1 MNTWLSCD
9 AAAGAAS
16 SRMLC
21 TAAACFRCSSSSLA
35 VVVVDALAVVV
46 VCVQHYHLSPSKTTK
61 SLKTEPSIK
70 REKYWLYSL
79 QSTRVE
85 MANRKRQAYQ
95 NEAKNLCSLLFV
107 FDLDGECK
115 FIKNTTIS
123 LVKKYVLGCHLGW
136 MNRRFCIRKG
146 GSFFQHASPCFRNQL
161 PVSLH
166 QPCTISLFPTDL
178 FLHLSLVF
186 LY

>member
-1 MNTWLSCD
+1 MKP
-9 AAAGAAS
+9 
-16 SRMLC
+16 RI
-21 TAAACFRCSSSSLA
+21 
-35 VVVVDALAVVV
+35 
-46 VCVQHYHLSPSKTTK
+46 CV
-61 SLKTEPSIK
+61 
-70 REKYWLYSL
+70 
-79 QSTRVE
+79 
-85 MANRKRQAYQ
+85 
-95 NEAKNLCSLLFV
+95 LFV

-166 QPCTISLFPTDL
+166 QPCTISLFTTDL

-186 LY
+186 LYWLTTLSSSINLSLVLKPRPTFSQILAAVDRLASSPGLTPQTPDSYRLFWPLFSFLFFYFFVF

>member
-1 MNTWLSCD
+1 MKP
-9 AAAGAAS
+9 
-16 SRMLC
+16 RI
-21 TAAACFRCSSSSLA
+21 
-35 VVVVDALAVVV
+35 
-46 VCVQHYHLSPSKTTK
+46 CV
-61 SLKTEPSIK
+61 
-70 REKYWLYSL
+70 
-79 QSTRVE
+79 
-85 MANRKRQAYQ
+85 
-95 NEAKNLCSLLFV
+95 LFV

-166 QPCTISLFPTDL
+166 QPCTISLFPTDV

-186 LY
+186 LYWLTTLSSSINLSLVLKPRPTFSQILAAVDRLASSPGLTPQTPDSYRLFWPLFSFLFFIFLCFNVSVACGRLR

>member
-1 MNTWLSCD
+1 MKP
-9 AAAGAAS
+9 
-16 SRMLC
+16 R
-21 TAAACFRCSSSSLA
+21 
-35 VVVVDALAVVV
+35 
-46 VCVQHYHLSPSKTTK
+46 
-61 SLKTEPSIK
+61 I
-70 REKYWLYSL
+70 
-79 QSTRVE
+79 RV
-85 MANRKRQAYQ
+85 
-95 NEAKNLCSLLFV
+95 LFV

-166 QPCTISLFPTDL
+166 QPCTISLFPTDV

-186 LY
+186 LYWLTTLSSSINLSLVLKPRPTFSQILAAVDRLASSPGLTPQTPDSYRLFWPLFSFLFFYFFCVLMFLLRAVDCASLCHLSSARWNRLSHP